1 MSLFKKFWKKA
12 QFQPKVIAPESIPLV
27 PPVCETC
34 PKTDADVIAEMQR
47 QVRELTTKVD
57 YLTRAVEKATAK
69 PPVSQ
74 GRPPGWG
81 S

>member
-12 QFQPKVIAPESIPLV
+12 QPQPKVTAPEAISPA
-27 PPVCETC
+27 PPVCEAC
-34 PKTDADVIAEMQR
+34 PKADADVIAEMQR

-57 YLTRAVEKATAK
+57 YLARVVERATAK

-74 GRPPGWG
+74 GRPPGW
-81 S
+81 